1 MILDCL
7 PSLLALIAILL
18 GAVTLFGFVV
28 VWWLRRDLKG
38 NA

>member
-18 GAVTLFGFVV
+18 GAVTLFAVAM
-28 VWWLRRDLKG
+28 VWWLRRELKG
-38 NA
+38 DA